1 MADDA
6 PWVEYEAGAGPGENR
21 HIVLIAGDEEYRS
34 EEALPMLARI
44 LSRRHGFRCT
54 VLFSQDAEG
63 RIDPD
68 ARGNIPGL
76 GELETADLMVLF
88 TRFRE
93 LPDKDMRWIVDYV
106 ESGRPFLGI
115 RTATHAFN
123 YTEDSDSRY
132 AHWGWNHPKWKG
144 GFGRHYLGETWVNH
158 HGHHGSESTRGVI
171 PPGRENHPILRGVQD
186 VWGPTDV
193 YGIRELPEDTVVL
206 LEGSVRAGMTPDAPE
221 VDDKRNDPRMP
232 IAWLRERALVETSRK
247 QRIVCTTIGAAPDF
261 ASEDLR
267 RLFVNACYWL
277 MRIEDKIPERGDVTL
292 VGEYEPTP
300 FGFGKFVRGRRPRDH
315 ASSN

>member
-1 MADDA
+1 MPMEYLCWPIEGFLGTIRPPCRHRWTKAAPGRDDASMLLTTLALSLFLGISIAASNRVLHIEEESMADDA

-93 LPDKDMRWIVDYV
+93 LPDDDWRKKNKEFKEERLKPLYIKYQL
-106 ESGRPFLGI
+106 SF
-115 RTATHAFN
+115 TSFT
-123 YTEDSDSRY
+123 
-132 AHWGWNHPKWKG
+132 
-144 GFGRHYLGETWVNH
+144 
-158 HGHHGSESTRGVI
+158 
-171 PPGRENHPILRGVQD
+171 
-186 VWGPTDV
+186 
-193 YGIRELPEDTVVL
+193 PEK
-206 LEGSVRAGMTPDAPE
+206 M
-221 VDDKRNDPRMP
+221 
-232 IAWLRERALVETSRK
+232 
-247 QRIVCTTIGAAPDF
+247 
-261 ASEDLR
+261 
-267 RLFVNACYWL
+267 
-277 MRIEDKIPERGDVTL
+277 
-292 VGEYEPTP
+292 
-300 FGFGKFVRGRRPRDH
+300 
-315 ASSN
+315 